1 MNSLFKTITSSKGV
15 QENVVSF
22 TQTVQPKQQKIII
35 NGLELQMLIGTL
47 EHEINQKQRV
57 IVDIELDVIPNTKW
71 REDDLNNVVSYADII
86 TDIELLAAQK
96 HIHLVE
102 TFAEMI
108 IEKCFE
114 NPKIV
119 AATVGVQ
126 KPDIIDNVA
135 SVGVKITRS
144 KV

>member
-1 MNSLFKTITSSKGV
+1 
-15 QENVVSF
+15 
-22 TQTVQPKQQKIII
+22 
-35 NGLELQMLIGTL
+35 MLIGTL

>member
-1 MNSLFKTITSSKGV
+1 MNSLFKTITSSKEA

-57 IVDIELDVIPNTKW
+57 IVDIELDVVSNAKW

-86 TDIELLAAQK
+86 TDIELLAVQK

-108 IEKCFE
+108 TEKCFE